1 MVYLSDFGEALVKSN
16 RQMATDATSARN
28 ALLIDPKYASVGILR
43 PMQTEYPAKTGDANK
58 FVIKCEWSLV
68 MKNQAAHGIAADL
81 FGLTSS
87 T

>member
-1 MVYLSDFGEALVKSN
+1 MVYLSDFGEILVKSN

-28 ALLIDPKYASVGILR
+28 ALLIDAKFASIGILR
-43 PMQTEYPAKTGDANK
+43 PMQTEFPAKTGDANK

-68 MKNQAAHGIAADL
+68 MKNQAAQGIAADL
-81 FGLTSS
+81 YGLTAS